1 MNILKK
7 TYKAAAMAV
16 VAAGG
21 LLITSCS
28 EDLPTYKDSESRLN
42 FNFGSVKI
50 NTEKDVPKDAY
61 SFVYSGGLEI
71 DTIWVGVDLMGFP
84 ADHDRKISVKQI
96 ATGTDDAVAGTHFVD
111 FNDPTLTPF
120 YTLKA
125 GEVST
130 KVPVVVLRDESLSTK
145 AYNLDVALV
154 ANNDF
159 QSGYPLYQ
167 VKHLQLS
174 DMLAK
179 PTLWDT
185 YNDGA
190 IAYYFTSWG
199 PVAHQF
205 MIDVTGFPFDDNFIK
220 QILDSP
226 DINFVY
232 YLAEMVAR
240 AKIKYNQ
247 DHPDKPLQEKDGT
260 LISFGWEMYL

>member
-1 MNILKK
+1 M
-7 TYKAAAMAV
+7 
-16 VAAGG
+16 
-21 LLITSCS
+21 
-28 EDLPTYKDSESRLN
+28 
-42 FNFGSVKI
+42 
-50 NTEKDVPKDAY
+50 
-61 SFVYSGGLEI
+61 
-71 DTIWVGVDLMGFP
+71 
-84 ADHDRKISVKQI
+84 
-96 ATGTDDAVAGTHFVD
+96 
-111 FNDPTLTPF
+111 
-120 YTLKA
+120 KA